1 MDYEDHRQLFEKLPT
16 KSREKIRLLF
26 DASERAR
33 EAMVAA
39 VQRALDERQELARAK
54 VIAHNQENASIG
66 RPAGFSVTA
75 SEIAL
80 RVPVQIDEAPARQ
93 ALTEEAHDRLNDQI
107 RAAQERLDRAQ
118 AAQEAATAEW
128 EKFAYLEHVVGWLRT
143 FMGHGGQLG
152 YQKLPEVKLQ
162 RGETHR
168 QAVERVRAQ
177 LSAVDAEWRRLE
189 DAALPAEEL
198 KARIV
203 AEVDALAAIGQPKI
217 RVRDRFGNGISGVV
231 EAMRLRRA
239 GDMIAGD
246 APSAF
251 IVWLNRN
258 QIIDRL
264 HAEVDAMDLGDAM
277 TEDALDMAFSRL
289 LNQKLDL
296 AFQEEAFI
304 VAAAAEGT
312 QIDRRQDADPRAIL
326 QIREVFSEGE
336 VEESDRPARGSA
348 PAQPETAE

>member
-1 MDYEDHRQLFEKLPT
+1 MDYEEHRQLFEKLPT
-16 KSREKIRLLF
+16 KSREKIRLLC

-33 EAMVAA
+33 EAMMAA
-39 VQRALDERQELARAK
+39 AQRALDERQELARAK

-66 RPAGFSVTA
+66 RPAGFSFTA

-80 RVPVQIDEAPARQ
+80 REPVQTDEAPPRQ

-128 EKFAYLEHVVGWLRT
+128 EKFAYLGHVVGWLRT
-143 FMGHGGQLG
+143 FMGHGGRLG

-168 QAVERVRAQ
+168 QAVDRVRAQ
-177 LSAVDAEWRRLE
+177 IAAVDAEWRRLE
-189 DAALPAEEL
+189 HAPLPAEEI

-217 RVRDRFGNGISGVV
+217 RVRDRFGDGVSGLP

-251 IVWLNRN
+251 VVWLNRDR
-258 QIIDRL
+258 IIDRL
-264 HAEVDAMDLGDAM
+264 HAEIDAMDLGDAM
-277 TEDALDMAFSRL
+277 TEDARDAAFSRL
-289 LNQKLDL
+289 LDQRL
-296 AFQEEAFI
+296 ALEFSEEAFI
-304 VAAAAEGT
+304 VNAASEGT
-312 QIDRRQDADPRAIL
+312 MIVRRRDADPRAIL
-326 QIREVFSEGE
+326 E
-336 VEESDRPARGSA
+336 VEEVFND
-348 PAQPETAE
+348 